1 MSGCFLSVASFPWA
15 SRSLPRN
22 LMKSV
27 NLRLLLVT
35 SNFNFFFVKTKYDN
49 VEIVDSQTVLLLAEM
64 NDQSNREEM
73 SIYYTQTQRKVDYTL
88 CGDEDD
94 GVSFW
99 QPSYGDE
106 RQGLVKGMAEN
117 DDGDGVEGVE
127 EVPGNDDMNGGE
139 DCDLEVGEA
148 AGNDGEDF
156 GEMNCDDGVEEK
168 ANESTEDDQY
178 YQKLQEASVCGQEV
192 VEMPENDEC
201 DDDNGANDECDDDNG
216 ANDDGD
222 DDNGANDNGAN
233 DDGNNDDG
241 SSEDGSNEDEI
252 EEVEVP
258 ENDDEDCTSEVEEV
272 PGNDGSK
279 ENFDNVSQ
287 YEDYLLIVCSVW

>member
-1 MSGCFLSVASFPWA
+1 
-15 SRSLPRN
+15 
-22 LMKSV
+22 MKSV

-106 RQGLVKGMAEN
+106 RQGSVKGMAEN
-117 DDGDGVEGVE
+117 DDGYGVEGVE
-127 EVPGNDDMNGGE
+127 EVPENDDMNGGE

-192 VEMPENDEC
+192 VEIPENDEC
-201 DDDNGANDECDDDNG
+201 GDDNGANDECDDDNG
-216 ANDDGD
+216 ANDNGANDIGANEECD
-222 DDNGANDNGAN
+222 DDNGANDDGDDDNGAN